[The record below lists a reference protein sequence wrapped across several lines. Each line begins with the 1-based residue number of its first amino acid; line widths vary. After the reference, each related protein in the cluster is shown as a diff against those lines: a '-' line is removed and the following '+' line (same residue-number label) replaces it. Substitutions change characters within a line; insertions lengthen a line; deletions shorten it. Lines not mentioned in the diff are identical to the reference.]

1 MELKNLTEN
10 QLNKF
15 ILNKL
20 YEHEHVILEKG
31 IGINYYNGH
40 HDIEKKQRTAIGED
54 GRINVIQNLPNTQIK
69 DNQYKRAVDQKVNY
83 LFSAIPSVE
92 SDDENLSVKLQEVF
106 NKRFLRTIN
115 KIAVDTYN
123 TGIGW
128 IYVYVDN
135 NELKYQKLN
144 PLEIIPIWKDD
155 THEKLEGV
163 IRITTNLEWQAEE
176 IVEVK
181 QVYLFLDSKI
191 HIYKFI
197 NGSLLKIEETSYIKK
212 GEQFYNFGKIPFV
225 YFKMPTEKSL
235 IFEVKN
241 LQDALNTILSNFVD
255 NMLEDPR
262 NTILIIKNYDGTD
275 LGDFRQKLAQYGAVK
290 VIDGDGYKGGVE
302 SLQIEVNHL
311 NYEAIVKLLKKSI
324 KENARIV
331 DLDDEKNSPNMLN
344 IKSMYADMELD
355 ANQLELEF
363 TASFEYLLYFVK
375 QVYNLSGEAVI
386 TLKRN
391 IMVNEESKVD
401 MLTKLVGVLSEE
413 TILSEL
419 PYVQNVDEEIAKLT
433 KERNFGFDVD
443 E

>member
-15 ILNKL
+15 ILNEL
-20 YEHEHVILEKG
+20 YEHDINEKSV
-31 IGINYYNGH
+31 GINYYNGH

-83 LFSAIPSVE
+83 LFSDLPSVE
-92 SDDENLSVKLQEVF
+92 SDDENLSVKLQEIF

-115 KIAVDTYN
+115 KVAVDTYN

-128 IYVYVDN
+128 LYVYVDN

-144 PLEIIPIWKDD
+144 PLEIIPIWKDE

-235 IFEVKN
+235 IYEVKS

-302 SLQIEVNHL
+302 SLQIEVNHA
-311 NYEAIVKLLKKSI
+311 NYEAIIKILKKAI

-375 QVYNLSGEAVI
+375 QVYNLSGEATI

-391 IMVNEESKVD
+391 IMVNEESKVEL
-401 MLTKLVGVLSEE
+401 LTKLVGVLSEE

-419 PYVQNVDEEIAKLT
+419 PYVQNVDEEIEKLN
-433 KERNFGFDVD
+433 KERNFGFDED